1 MTIHFLFGDDSYR
14 LQKRLREIQ
23 GTIKTGDFGVSQI
36 DASEKWDINRFEN
49 ELTAIGFFGGERL
62 VIVKNLLASK
72 EVDVESVIR
81 LLKNLCHSESASRRD
96 EESRDPSL
104 ANTLAQDDK
113 KDEIPAY
120 AGMTNGEDGVTVIII
135 ENGVP
140 DKRGK
145 LYKWLQ
151 KNGRSEGF
159 LKLAGAEWNKFASDI
174 IASRQIKIAP
184 SAHQTL
190 ITETE
195 GDSWQLINVL
205 DQLEA
210 WYININ
216 KKHHPVDKNRHPV
229 LDTGSKKTEEGILN
243 QVQYDV
249 KYHDR
254 ILEQDDINLFVSRK
268 SHGDSFKLLDAI
280 ARGNITIALR
290 HISDLWSQGEAP
302 LRVLGAIVF
311 QYRQLVVIKSAL
323 DDNINPYEIAKEC
336 KIHPFVASKLT
347 PLARNTDWDKLKTIY
362 DEIAKI
368 DEALKS
374 GKIEPEAGLE
384 ILVYNLMNLHKNCK
398 HKINLSS
405 LSSIK

>member
-174 IASRQIKIAP
+174 ITLRQIKIAP

-210 WYININ
+210 WSAHRSNPIDN
-216 KKHHPVDKNRHPV
+216 
-229 LDTGSKKTEEGILN
+229 
-243 QVQYDV
+243 YDV
-249 KYHDR
+249 S
-254 ILEQDDINLFVSRK
+254 LFVSRK

-384 ILVYNLMNLHKNCK
+384 ILVYNLMKLHKK
-398 HKINLSS
+398 QEELIKI
-405 LSSIK
+405 K

>member
-174 IASRQIKIAP
+174 ITLRQIKIAP
-184 SAHQTL
+184 SARQLLT
-190 ITETE
+190 TELE
-195 GDSWQLINVL
+195 GDSWQLTNVL

-384 ILVYNLMNLHKNCK
+384 ILVYNLMELHKK
-398 HKINLSS
+398 QEGLIR
-405 LSSIK
+405 IK